1 METLT
6 KTQSQTVLSSRVLDA
21 SHVIMLSNA
30 GSGHSFAGIY
40 RQELP
45 VALLNDECLRE
56 WF

>member
-56 WF
+56 WL